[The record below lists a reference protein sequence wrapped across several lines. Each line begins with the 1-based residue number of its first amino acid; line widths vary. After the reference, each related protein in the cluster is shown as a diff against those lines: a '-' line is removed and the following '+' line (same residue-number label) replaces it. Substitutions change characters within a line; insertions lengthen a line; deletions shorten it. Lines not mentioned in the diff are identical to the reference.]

1 MSRTVLKTDL
11 FGTVSRIE
19 RGSDIRILRDISTA
33 PVWTRWIARR
43 LMLRE
48 ARALGALESLPSCP
62 KLLRQGRNT
71 LERSFVPGEPMY
83 VAKPVDPAFYRQAKR
98 LLFRMHRLSV
108 SHNDL
113 AKEPNILVTP
123 DGKPAFIDFQ
133 LARHAPRRG
142 RLFRIL
148 AREDLRHLLK
158 HKRYYRADALTAR
171 EKAILATPSPLSRVY
186 MRTLKP
192 VYNFVTRKLLG
203 WADREGAG
211 DRGAIR

>member
-1 MSRTVLKTDL
+1 MTHTVLKRDL

-19 RGSDIRILRDISTA
+19 RDGEARIQRDISTA

-43 LMLRE
+43 LMERE
-48 ARALGALESLPSCP
+48 RRALAALKALPSCP
-62 KLLRQGRNT
+62 VLLGSSRNS
-71 LERSFVPGEPMY
+71 LERSFLAGEPMY
-83 VAKPVDPAFYRQAKR
+83 VAKPRDPQFFREAKR

-158 HKRYYRADALTAR
+158 HKRYYCADALTAR
-171 EKAILATPSPLSRVY
+171 EKAILATPSPLSRAY
-186 MRTLKP
+186 MVTLKP
-192 VYNFVTRKLLG
+192 VYNFVTRKILR